1 MQRRGKHT
9 SVTLEE
15 FLGDGAF
22 YVVRAE
28 MS

>member
-1 MQRRGKHT
+1 MLRRGKHT

-15 FLGDGAF
+15 LLVDGVF

-28 MS
+28 TL